1 MHSGFDAVVHFQVKL
16 WELVF
21 RVRTGFLDISQRR
34 GIHDVTDNEALD
46 RLILGDGFSSR
57 DASDTLN
64 VTAALLIT
72 SVVASLYS
80 HSESVERGSNIS
92 T

>member
-1 MHSGFDAVVHFQVKL
+1 MHSGFDAIVHFQVKL

-34 GIHDVTDNEALD
+34 SIDNVADNETLNG
-46 RLILGDGFSSR
+46 LILGDSLSSR
-57 DASDTLN
+57 DTSDTLH
-64 VTAALLIT
+64 VAAALLIT

-80 HSESVERGSNIS
+80 HPKSVGTEVAV
-92 T
+92 